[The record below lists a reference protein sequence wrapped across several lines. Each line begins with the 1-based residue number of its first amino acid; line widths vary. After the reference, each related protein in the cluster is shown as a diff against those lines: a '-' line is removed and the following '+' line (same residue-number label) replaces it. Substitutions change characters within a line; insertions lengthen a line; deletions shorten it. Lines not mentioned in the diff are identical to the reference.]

1 MEPKRIVITG
11 GTGSLG
17 QGLVR
22 KLLSLDTTDT
32 ITVLSRDEL
41 KQYEMQ
47 RQLKDDPRVEF
58 ALGDVRNASRLSEVF
73 ASHDCVIHTAALKQV
88 VMGEHNPME
97 YIMTN
102 ILGTANVVEAA
113 ISQGVERAIVISTDK
128 AASPVNLYGGTKFVA
143 DKYVTRTATDSRKVR
158 ESGLKLSVVRFGN
171 FLNSRGSVLPI
182 WREMHAAGLPIP
194 VTEPA
199 MTRFWL
205 TLDEAVAF
213 LLKVLDV
220 MKGGEIFVP
229 HCRAMSLA
237 NLVETI
243 APGAETERL
252 GSRVGEKLH
261 EELISELEVKTTR
274 DMGDYYAIYEDES
287 AEASTT
293 ANNGASILAPIVSN
307 SVEFQV
313 SIEDMREIVRTV

>member
-1 MEPKRIVITG
+1 MQPKRIVITG

-17 QGLVR
+17 QVLVR
-22 KLLSLDTTDT
+22 KLLSLDTTQT

-47 RQLKDDPRVEF
+47 RQLKGDPRVEF

-194 VTEPA
+194 ANSRSTRQLPEPCKQVRQKKPERATEQPSCRPPA
-199 MTRFWL
+199 AAT
-205 TLDEAVAF
+205 
-213 LLKVLDV
+213 
-220 MKGGEIFVP
+220 
-229 HCRAMSLA
+229 H
-237 NLVETI
+237 
-243 APGAETERL
+243 
-252 GSRVGEKLH
+252 
-261 EELISELEVKTTR
+261 
-274 DMGDYYAIYEDES
+274 ES
-287 AEASTT
+287 ARTCGQHPLRPRSA
-293 ANNGASILAPIVSN
+293 GASYA
-307 SVEFQV
+307 
-313 SIEDMREIVRTV
+313 REGARHGAGGQFASG